1 MAFNCNPFDIELD
14 DAPQTTPLPAGGT
27 ETAPR
32 ETPPEGASVQS
43 EASAG
48 KNALETAV
56 DTETGAG
63 FVQEQLPQNIRDN
76 HGNFGSDH
84 SSMTHEINPEGG
96 AVKPESA
103 GADTP
108 IFAEGEKEGNSR
120 YTYSHRPAAAV
131 PEPEEE
137 EEDDREPEEGFWSDT
152 KTIDYSVGLHGSN
165 TDFVTKMNKLLASSV
180 KAGITDIHITEKKH
194 VWVRTA
200 GDMLKLNIVTP
211 QGGLTSFCSD
221 VLRIPASY
229 DKANSSC
236 EHSGK
241 RLRLRFSK
249 SMHNNQLFVRIL
261 PGRAVPLDKI
271 GHTQTFEFLRGKIMP
286 GIVFVAGATGSGKS
300 TMLAS
305 VLQEYLDT
313 EPVHIS
319 TVEDPVEYL
328 LFDGVGE
335 VSQRE
340 VPDDT
345 PDFAT
350 AVKNVLREDPDIIF
364 IGEMRDPETA
374 KTALTAAETG
384 HLVFAT
390 VHASGISGIIDRL
403 LGMLAD
409 VNDAALRL
417 SGAFLGGIY
426 LKLEKQPD
434 GNFLRKTRFLFAD
447 NDVRSKI
454 REMRGFELDDMGV
467 EIINK

>member
-1 MAFNCNPFDIELD
+1 MAKNIFDIDFEESPKGFRVYPGEITD
-14 DAPQTTPLPAGGT
+14 DNLP
-27 ETAPR
+27 R
-32 ETPPEGASVQS
+32 
-43 EASAG
+43 
-48 KNALETAV
+48 
-56 DTETGAG
+56 
-63 FVQEQLPQNIRDN
+63 QE
-76 HGNFGSDH
+76 
-84 SSMTHEINPEGG
+84 
-96 AVKPESA
+96 PESTPRPLFPSVYEDT
-103 GADTP
+103 GGDEQEADSELPSVRDTTAQLSAEIRRP
-108 IFAEGEKEGNSR
+108 DSFAYE
-120 YTYSHRPAAAV
+120 HAPD
-131 PEPEEE
+131 EPET
-137 EEDDREPEEGFWSDT
+137 EPEDGFWVE
-152 KTIDYSVGLHGSN
+152 KAPIDFSVGLHGSN
-165 TDFVTKMNKLLASSV
+165 TEFVEKTARILNSAQES
-180 KAGITDIHITEKKH
+180 GITDIHITENKH
-194 VWVRTA
+194 VWIRTG
-200 GDMLKLNIVTP
+200 GDMVRLNILAP
-211 QGGLTSFCSD
+211 QGGVNSFCSD
-221 VLRIPASY
+221 VLKIPSSF

-236 EHSGK
+236 EYSGK

-249 SMHNNQLFVRIL
+249 SMRNNQLFVRIL
-261 PGRAVPLDKI
+261 PGRALPLATI
-271 GHTQTFEFLRGKIMP
+271 GHEKTFAFLRGKVTP

-305 VLQEYLDT
+305 ILQEYLDT

-374 KTALTAAETG
+374 ATALTAAETG

-426 LKLEKQPD
+426 LHLDRQPD
-434 GNFLRKTRFLFAD
+434 GSFLRRTKALFAGEKSE
-447 NDVRSKI
+447 VKAKI
-454 REMRGFELDDMGV
+454 REMKGYELDDMAT